1 VPAVAALL
9 RVFRAAAEGFDWRT
23 LAGLAE
29 SPYFDLTLDLGLLRR
44 ASTRGRHRTLEQ
56 WGAALAA
63 LAGEASH
70 AAQGGGDPEAYAGPD
85 LGRVRGAIEGFAA
98 FRDAVAEFTTPRD
111 RAAWLALALRCIG
124 RDAGGGRAGGV
135 REGLWGLC
143 RNACRPPHDEGD
155 ALVVDATRRDVE
167 ALAALAGWLLEW
179 RAALPLAP
187 GAADERLGPA
197 EWYRELVAAL
207 DDAEVALSTPQRRG
221 VQVLEVSA
229 AVWRSFDHLF
239 LVGMS
244 AGEFPAEPAGRELF
258 AEHEREARHAA
269 GCRSSPRA
277 SGSRARPRC
286 CARS

>member
-1 VPAVAALL
+1 
-9 RVFRAAAEGFDWRT
+9 
-23 LAGLAE
+23 
-29 SPYFDLTLDLGLLRR
+29 
-44 ASTRGRHRTLEQ
+44 
-56 WGAALAA
+56 
-63 LAGEASH
+63 
-70 AAQGGGDPEAYAGPD
+70 
-85 LGRVRGAIEGFAA
+85 
-98 FRDAVAEFTTPRD
+98 
-111 RAAWLALALRCIG
+111 
-124 RDAGGGRAGGV
+124 
-135 REGLWGLC
+135 
-143 RNACRPPHDEGD
+143 
-155 ALVVDATRRDVE
+155 VVDATRRDVE

-269 GCRSSPRA
+269 GLPLEPARVWFAREASLLRTLVNATRRSLHVSYAYADATGAAQIPSAYFDEVVSRFASAEGATAARRRTPGSSASP
-277 SGSRARPRC
+277 GRP
-286 CARS
+286 